1 VAKTELEIAL
11 LSRKMKQIELLP
23 KVKVFL
29 EAISVWKLTTM
40 STKEGNNGKKSREPY
55 YDDDKDQL
63 KKEQEELITNQVF

>member
-1 VAKTELEIAL
+1 
-11 LSRKMKQIELLP
+11 M
-23 KVKVFL
+23 FL

-40 STKEGNNGKKSREPY
+40 STKEGNNGKKSREPD